1 MDGPSTPGWSA
12 WKRLPLERL
21 KDTDFILGKVGFQR

>member
-1 MDGPSTPGWSA
+1 MDGLFMLGWSA

-21 KDTDFILGKVGFQR
+21 KDTDFILGKAGFQR

>member
-1 MDGPSTPGWSA
+1 MDGLFMLGWSA
-12 WKRLPLERL
+12 WKQLRLERL